1 MLSQEFNYSLA
12 EADENELN
20 KLHNL
25 LELASG
31 TTIVFA
37 VTPEVSPQHIVVK
50 SLHEYLENTEENFD
64 IYNFFYSE
72 NSFHNFLYSLDDN
85 QHKNS
90 ETERKVV
97 MAFGIDQL
105 PTPRLVKEMKHLNL
119 GREELFGRDLILIL
133 WLNKNRFL
141 DEFRQRAP
149 DFWDW
154 RNKVIEFETRNPLLY
169 PYLEWLI
176 AENSYL
182 KMSGVMQVNRQVDIF
197 LDQVYVSLQAQW
209 RQHIT
214 ETSETNTTRIN
225 SVSISQSISDKPD
238 ETITILDSLDE
249 IYDCEPLIEDSISV
263 ATNKTVTQ
271 RISLSQAVR
280 DNNYSVILGAPGA
293 GKTTLLRY
301 LALHFAKTKRD
312 NKKAV
317 IVGEEQEELGKNLLP
332 VFFRIADF
340 AEQLKQQPNLTLL
353 EYLRQ
358 FYRQWEAHFQQDEE
372 IATEEE
378 VAEFLL
384 LRMRQGQCLML
395 LDGLDEVFDQKN
407 RKQIVRLINH
417 FVDEFPHNKFVI
429 TSRIAGYSDV
439 QLSSRFAEFTIED
452 MDSEQIERFLY
463 RWCHTVEKAQ
473 QPDASEEQWKKKADE
488 QVQDI
493 LQSTEDN
500 EGVKR
505 LTTNPLLLTILALI
519 HRNGDRLPNRRVKLY
534 ELAVQ
539 TLTED
544 WQLSKKLPDTPKV
557 MLKETEVVEL
567 LAPLAYWMHEEKPSG
582 VVSQEE
588 VEENLAQ
595 KLAELNDDEPQ
606 SMRQAVRE
614 FLRKVRETTG
624 LFVEKTPGFYGFM
637 HLTFEEYFAARYIA
651 DNDQSDIL
659 QLINNH
665 LHEPRWDEPILLA
678 LGYYGFHFPRQ
689 VKKLVEKLFKNLEDY
704 QPTLQNG
711 EIRIKNSSSDNPVI
725 CYFKEQD
732 NSEESE
738 FKLKDLLFAGQVITE
753 VEVNSVFR
761 KKLVSKL
768 VITFLSV
775 DADGFR
781 EGTTKQLL
789 RLLRKI
795 EQFYQKNEVIDLL
808 KKSANDSNLSEE
820 ICIGAKTAILYIAC
834 CDSARLIDFAIEII
848 HELEPL
854 LFCSITNLVQ

>member
-37 VTPEVSPQHIVVK
+37 ITPEVSPQHIVVK

-85 QHKNS
+85 KQENS

-214 ETSETNTTRIN
+214 ETSETNTTRIK
-225 SVSISQSISDKPD
+225 SVIASQSISDKPD

-271 RISLSQAVR
+271 RVSLSQAVR

-312 NKKAV
+312 NKELV

-340 AEQLKQQPNLTLL
+340 AEQLKQQPDLTLL

-395 LDGLDEVFDQKN
+395 L
-407 RKQIVRLINH
+407 
-417 FVDEFPHNKFVI
+417 
-429 TSRIAGYSDV
+429 
-439 QLSSRFAEFTIED
+439 
-452 MDSEQIERFLY
+452 
-463 RWCHTVEKAQ
+463 
-473 QPDASEEQWKKKADE
+473 
-488 QVQDI
+488 
-493 LQSTEDN
+493 
-500 EGVKR
+500 EG
-505 LTTNPLLLTILALI
+505 
-519 HRNGDRLPNRRVKLY
+519 
-534 ELAVQ
+534 
-539 TLTED
+539 
-544 WQLSKKLPDTPKV
+544 
-557 MLKETEVVEL
+557 
-567 LAPLAYWMHEEKPSG
+567 
-582 VVSQEE
+582 
-588 VEENLAQ
+588 
-595 KLAELNDDEPQ
+595 
-606 SMRQAVRE
+606 
-614 FLRKVRETTG
+614 
-624 LFVEKTPGFYGFM
+624 
-637 HLTFEEYFAARYIA
+637 
-651 DNDQSDIL
+651 
-659 QLINNH
+659 
-665 LHEPRWDEPILLA
+665 
-678 LGYYGFHFPRQ
+678 
-689 VKKLVEKLFKNLEDY
+689 
-704 QPTLQNG
+704 
-711 EIRIKNSSSDNPVI
+711 
-725 CYFKEQD
+725 
-732 NSEESE
+732 
-738 FKLKDLLFAGQVITE
+738 
-753 VEVNSVFR
+753 
-761 KKLVSKL
+761 
-768 VITFLSV
+768 
-775 DADGFR
+775 
-781 EGTTKQLL
+781 
-789 RLLRKI
+789 
-795 EQFYQKNEVIDLL
+795 
-808 KKSANDSNLSEE
+808 
-820 ICIGAKTAILYIAC
+820 
-834 CDSARLIDFAIEII
+834 
-848 HELEPL
+848 
-854 LFCSITNLVQ
+854 